1 MNWVGILNGWVLFII
16 IFVLNEFGG
25 VSNFN
30 VNGFVYM
37 INNVFLFLI
46 KLWIFLRFLIEL

>member
-1 MNWVGILNGWVLFII
+1 MNWVGILNSWVLFII